1 MTRFIFKHF
10 RSNSPSTVRVTALTA
25 AIIASL
31 MLLQALPTPA
41 SAADNTDM
49 MQPDK
54 LQASYR
60 QEMQKIKSDKKVRK
74 ALAYVAGVVD
84 RATQELIEITEIP
97 APPFNETA
105 RGLRFA
111 EMLKEAGLT
120 DVTIDEVGNVV
131 GRRAGTT
138 GKRTIAYSGH
148 LDTVFPEGTD
158 VTVKYKDGKMHAPGI
173 GDNSR
178 GLIAVLDVLR
188 GIQHA
193 EIKTQADILI
203 VGNVGE
209 EGLGDLRGVKH
220 LFRDDAVKIDALI
233 AIDGGDARRIVYGGV
248 GSHRYKVTFKGPGG
262 HSWGH
267 FGLPNPHHA
276 LGRAIANFANAAPEV
291 LRSGSKTSYSVGR
304 IGGGT
309 SINSIAFESWMEV
322 DMRSGDQMKLDE
334 IDAVF
339 QAAVG
344 QALDQE
350 NKAKLGG
357 DDLTVEIKRVGKRPA
372 AQGDINSA
380 LVQRAIAATRAMGV
394 EPSLAIASTD
404 ANLPISKGIP
414 AVTMS
419 RGGLGGRAHALDE
432 WWQDK
437 NAYVSVQI
445 GILTLLA
452 EAGLAE

>member
-10 RSNSPSTVRVTALTA
+10 RSSSPSTVRLTALTA

>member
-10 RSNSPSTVRVTALTA
+10 RSSSPSTVRLTALTA

-84 RATQELIEITEIP
+84 RATEELIEITEIP